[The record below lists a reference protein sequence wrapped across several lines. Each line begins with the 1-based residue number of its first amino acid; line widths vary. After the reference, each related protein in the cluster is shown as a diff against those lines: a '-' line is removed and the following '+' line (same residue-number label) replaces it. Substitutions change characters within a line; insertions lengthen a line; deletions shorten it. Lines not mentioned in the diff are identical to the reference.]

1 MITAVIIDDEQG
13 AANSLKILL
22 SELVT
27 EVVCLGTAHS
37 ALDGI
42 KLIRSVQPQVVF
54 LDINMPFYD
63 GFDLLEHFED
73 PDFFVVFITAH
84 EEYAIKA
91 IKYQACD
98 YLLKPIDPD
107 ELELCV
113 NTISR
118 KMSHGKA
125 TSGKNEDHIK
135 PLAGAE
141 QKAQDRQLAIPI
153 RDGVVFI
160 RQEDIIRVE
169 GEGSYSVFYT
179 LDAGKYISS
188 RHLKEF
194 EDLLPEHVFFRIHKS
209 HLINISKVRKYLKTD
224 GHYVEMEDGSVLE
237 VARRRKDDLLQLI
250 NALG

>member
-22 SELVT
+22 SELAIK
-27 EVVCLGTAHS
+27 VVCLGTAHS
-37 ALDGI
+37 ALEGI

-63 GFDLLEHFED
+63 GFDLLEYFDD

-84 EEYAIKA
+84 EQYAIKA
-91 IKYQACD
+91 IKYQAFD
-98 YLLKPIDPD
+98 YLLKPIDTD

-113 NTISR
+113 SR
-118 KMSHGKA
+118 IHSKIEQGEVPYS
-125 TSGKNEDHIK
+125 KNMDDAR
-135 PLAGAE
+135 PAGAE
-141 QKAQDRQLAIPI
+141 QKAHNRQLAIPI

-179 LDAGKYISS
+179 SDTGKYISS

-194 EDLLPEHVFFRIHKS
+194 EDMLPEHIFFRIHKS
-209 HLINISKVRKYLKTD
+209 HLINIRKVRKYLKTD

-237 VARRRKDDLLQLI
+237 VARRRKDDLLQLM